1 MMKKLIKYEMRS
13 MLRLF
18 LPLWPS
24 LILLSI
30 INHFTL
36 RADFYSD
43 TVASRILEALV
54 MILMF
59 LYVVLIMAIGIV
71 ALIVMIRR
79 FYVGLLRDEGYLMFT
94 LPVKTSQIIWSKLIS
109 AVILTAITGIVC
121 MISVFIMALDKEVIK
136 ELFTMLQTAQQ
147 QVGNISW
154 LLVQFL
160 IAGVLTSLISA
171 VSAILMAYCSMAI
184 GQTVNKHKL
193 GMSIVIYIVIS
204 TALST
209 VFSFFTTVV
218 MFAAGTGDRLVNWI
232 DQLFANGFTVAGAS
246 TFLWAVSGIAILIGA
261 VQIAVF
267 YFLTHFMLKNKL
279 NLE

>member
-136 ELFTMLQTAQQ
+136 ENASMIMRYLYYVSSMRDEK
-147 QVGNISW
+147 G
-154 LLVQFL
+154 
-160 IAGVLTSLISA
+160 LTGFGLGDWCDPFESNEHPISA
-171 VSAILMAYCSMAI
+171 PLDVVA
-184 GQTVNKHKL
+184 
-193 GMSIVIYIVIS
+193 SI
-204 TALST
+204 
-209 VFSFFTTVV
+209 
-218 MFAAGTGDRLVNWI
+218 
-232 DQLFANGFTVAGAS
+232 
-246 TFLWAVSGIAILIGA
+246 
-261 VQIAVF
+261 
-267 YFLTHFMLKNKL
+267 
-279 NLE
+279 